1 MTVASDGENELVYEA
16 GSKYLRLPP
25 LYYFLGSLFFAG
37 KL

>member
-1 MTVASDGENELVYEA
+1 MTVVTDRENQVVYEA

-25 LYYFLGSLFFAG
+25 LYYFLGSLFFTG